1 MNELEKKN
9 EALEEE
15 EEMNRSDDATETDT
29 ETDVVEEEE
38 GATPTPEEEA
48 EDEVEEEHVEEKM
61 LSQSQVNELVG
72 RARQEGRESALK
84 ELEKIKNDSMLEGRN
99 GYISEM
105 LSKYGVNDESEL
117 DNIFGNGQAYDSLN
131 EDYLSQNNSL
141 REMMAENAL
150 LKSKVRSDKFE
161 DIKLILGGKG
171 LDVTVDNI
179 EAMLPTHPE
188 WVSGG
193 NNDGV
198 GLMGDGVPEG
208 IEPIQKPTTLG
219 KLGADVSPEVN
230 EGEQGFE
237 KAKKLFGL

>member
-1 MNELEKKN
+1 MDELEKKN
-9 EALEEE
+9 EALEDEKK
-15 EEMNRSDDATETDT
+15 EMNPSDDATETDT
-29 ETDVVEEEE
+29 ETEVLEEEE
-38 GATPTPEEEA
+38 GATPTPEETE
-48 EDEVEEEHVEEKM
+48 EEVEEEQVEEKM

-105 LSKYGVNDESEL
+105 LSKYGVSDESEL

-131 EDYLSQNNSL
+131 EDYLSQTNSL

-193 NNDGV
+193 NDGV
-198 GLMGDGVPEG
+198 GLTGNGVPEG
-208 IEPIQKPTTLG
+208 IVPVERPTTLG

-230 EGEQGFE
+230 EGEHSFE